1 MMKHKLLLE
10 RENCKICEIGDRVY
24 MWHDDILIAHYDG
37 KKLYLTSAE
46 VWEDPSGRYNMLLNA
61 IRIPDDTPEDK
72 VEQTILDQYE
82 ESIDED
88 TRKAVDAL
96 RL

>member
-10 RENCKICEIGDRVY
+10 RENCKICEIADRVY
-24 MWHDDILIAHYDG
+24 MWHDEILIAHYDG
-37 KKLYLTSAE
+37 KKLYLTSSD

-61 IRIPDDTPEDK
+61 IQIPDDTPEDK

-82 ESIDED
+82 ENIDED